1 MKQIYINPFY
11 DVIINCDKEINIIN
25 KVSNRI
31 LFKGI
36 SEKSNG
42 VEQQEKVLLKKIEK
56 LFSKH
61 LIVTKQ
67 EYQFLL
73 DLKKY
78 VDDIDNSIKED
89 VKFSHLFD
97 DWLFSTQ
104 LDKVEI
110 LDGEVQVKR
119 LLSNDNATYQEAI
132 LEINLETDLDYN
144 KLLLTLKHY
153 KYVYICS
160 VGDFTAVGPFLEQ
173 SHLKIEN
180 FFEIFTNQEIDE
192 SFIDSS
198 LEAGVKQFV
207 NNLVYNMLVERIS
220 NFLLAQSPFYNR
232 KIYIKSNNRIELGE
246 ELALV

>member
-153 KYVYICS
+153 KYV
-160 VGDFTAVGPFLEQ
+160 
-173 SHLKIEN
+173 
-180 FFEIFTNQEIDE
+180 
-192 SFIDSS
+192 
-198 LEAGVKQFV
+198 
-207 NNLVYNMLVERIS
+207 
-220 NFLLAQSPFYNR
+220 
-232 KIYIKSNNRIELGE
+232 
-246 ELALV
+246 